1 MAEMSS
7 SVAGPVFTSTE
18 LARRTLQRRAVE
30 AAIWG
35 MPLVSVD
42 AMRQAFFRD
51 AGAKYGDILYLS
63 EPADWRFQTTT
74 PNASS
79 LYVYFNF
86 NLKDGP
92 VVLEVPPALDA
103 GLFGT
108 LLDAWEMP
116 LTDVG
121 QDTEDKTKGVKYL
134 LLFPDHNQS
143 IPEGHRPVW
152 SCTLNGCGLF
162 RAIPASASPEDR
174 EKAVG
179 LIRKMRIYPFSQ
191 AQNPQPQR
199 HIDIAGRMFDG
210 IVRFDDTFFD
220 SLARIV
226 NEEP

>member
-1 MAEMSS
+1 MADMSAS
-7 SVAGPVFTSTE
+7 LAGPSFTSTE

-92 VVLEVPPALDA
+92 VVLELPPPIDA
-103 GLFGT
+103 GLTGT

-121 QDTEDKTKGVKYL
+121 QDADRAAMPMILATSAVHSWLTRKGL
-134 LLFPDHNQS
+134 RTFTS
-143 IPEGHRPVW
+143 
-152 SCTLNGCGLF
+152 LNVRSGECIDPHYFAVLIGCG
-162 RAIPASASPEDR
+162 A
-174 EKAVG
+174 
-179 LIRKMRIYPFSQ
+179 
-191 AQNPQPQR
+191 
-199 HIDIAGRMFDG
+199 
-210 IVRFDDTFFD
+210 TT
-220 SLARIV
+220 V
-226 NEEP
+226 NA